1 MELEKMFNRGLI
13 IMVILLLA
21 IVVISTEG
29 AEEIETYTVGMEVT
43 GKVIHDNKMYLT
55 MSGSGECGMI
65 ATSEEAFCNSRIGE
79 VLEVEVSV
87 IQLVGGEIIKE
98 FEIKY

>member
-1 MELEKMFNRGLI
+1 MFSKGLI
-13 IMVILLLA
+13 IMIILLLA
-21 IVVISTEG
+21 IVVISAEG
-29 AEEIETYTVGMEVT
+29 AEEIETYTVGMEIT

-55 MSGSGECGMI
+55 MSGSGEYGMI
-65 ATSEEAFCNSRIGE
+65 AASEEVFCNSKIGE

-87 IQLVGGEIIKE
+87 IQLVGGEITKE